1 MIKRGVTVADRTGT
15 WVVVAAYN
23 EGKVIR
29 EVVAELVHEGWSVVV
44 VDDGSSDD
52 TAASAGAPGVHVV
65 THPINLGQGAA
76 LQTGIEYALRH
87 GARYIVTFD
96 ADGQHDAACIPTL
109 ITALGDADIALG
121 SRFLGKEIEGAS
133 TRRIA
138 LLKTATVVSNTL
150 SGMKLT
156 DAHCGF
162 RAFRAAAAPKL
173 VITQDRMAHASELL
187 RKIKTSKLRVVEV
200 PVTVRYTEHS
210 MSKGQGGFQ
219 AVRILFDYF
228 FRA

>member
-1 MIKRGVTVADRTGT
+1 MERDRSTT
-15 WVVVAAYN
+15 WVVIAAYN

-29 EVVAELVHEGWSVVV
+29 DVVSEVVEAGWSVVV
-44 VDDGSSDD
+44 VDDGSRDH
-52 TAASAGAPGVHVV
+52 TVAAARAGGAIVV
-65 THPINLGQGAA
+65 RHAVNLGQGAA
-76 LQTGIEYALRH
+76 LQTGIDYAVRR
-87 GARYIVTFD
+87 GARFIVTFD
-96 ADGQHDAACIPTL
+96 ADGQHNAGDIPALVAAL
-109 ITALGDADIALG
+109 ADADIALG

-133 TRRIA
+133 ARRKA
-138 LLKTATVVSNTL
+138 LLRTATMVSNGL

-173 VITQDRMAHASELL
+173 RILQDRMAHASELL
-187 RKIKTSKLRVVEV
+187 RKIHTSGLRVIEV

-210 MSKGQGGFQ
+210 MSKGQGGMQ